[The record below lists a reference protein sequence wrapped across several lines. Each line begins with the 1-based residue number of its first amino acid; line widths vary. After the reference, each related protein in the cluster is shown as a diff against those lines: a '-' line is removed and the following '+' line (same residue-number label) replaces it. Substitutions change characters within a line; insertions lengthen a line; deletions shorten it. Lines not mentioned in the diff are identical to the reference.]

1 VVILAGSGRLAI
13 YARPVGAEDTDVAF
27 RLRAFPVAVFADLLR
42 ESGGALNARALKQL
56 LANRGVDRAAVD
68 AAWKRAQPG
77 LRRHGHVEVGPP
89 GVYRWRAGPPVEALT
104 PDAAL
109 DRLAAQRLTATGR
122 AELVDVVRAAL
133 LERDALEERARGAY
147 RDAVQLRTAHERQLR
162 IDAARALAEVAME
175 VEELA
180 AAGADA
186 RVAVE
191 RIRALVAGF
200 GLVPIGRAGERT
212 LFDVAAHTP
221 IGVGVPAGSDV
232 LIIRPGYTWQAGD
245 QDVLLA
251 RAQVAPV

>member
-1 VVILAGSGRLAI
+1 
-13 YARPVGAEDTDVAF
+13 VGAEENDIAF
-27 RLRAFPVAVFADLLR
+27 RLRAFPAAVFADLLR
-42 ESGGALNARALKQL
+42 ESGGALDARALKRL
-56 LANRGVDRAAVD
+56 LANRGVDRATVD
-68 AAWKRAQPG
+68 AAWKRAQPS
-77 LRRHGHVEVGPP
+77 LRRHGYIEVGPP
-89 GVYRWRAGPPVEALT
+89 GVYRWRVGIPADFLS

-109 DRLAAQRLTATGR
+109 EKLATERLSALGR
-122 AELVDVVRAAL
+122 AELVEVIRSAL
-133 LERDALEERARGAY
+133 VERDALEERARGAY
-147 RDAVQLRTAHERQLR
+147 REAVHLRTAHERQAR

-200 GLVPIGRAGERT
+200 GLVPIGRAGQHTR
-212 LFDVAAHTP
+212 FDSAAHTP
-221 IGVGVPAGSDV
+221 IGVGVPVGSDV
-232 LIIRPGYTWQAGD
+232 LIIRPGYTWHAGD